1 MAEGSVFR
9 PGGISYVRIP
19 APDPH
24 RAAAFYRDVFGWTVH
39 TDRAD
44 PSFEDATGH
53 VIGHFESDLLVVG
66 EGGVLIYVYV
76 DSVDETLAVVT
87 ARGGEIARQPYPEGN
102 LRVASLRDP
111 AGNIIGLWQRV
122 S

>member
-9 PGGISYVRIP
+9 PGGISYLRIP

-24 RAAAFYRDVFGWTVH
+24 RAAAFYRDVFGWAVR
-39 TDRAD
+39 TDRAT

-76 DSVDETLAVVT
+76 DSVDETLAKVT

-102 LRVASLRDP
+102 LRVATFRDL

-122 S
+122 